1 MTNQCTECG
10 AELFEGSKFCTAC
23 GKNVDQQQEQPEI
36 PVQPEPEQPVE
47 QKQPPAPPK
56 TKKKPKKK
64 VIMGVLVI
72 VVVAVIGVILA
83 VYLMGGGETPT
94 VIDGRFIGEWQQSTD
109 LSLSVWTFSNDGT
122 FGITPPS
129 NTMPNGTW
137 IVSGNLL
144 CFNNNTVCYT
154 FLFSDDENIL
164 TMNRTGLSTY
174 YPLNFVMSKTG
185 LQGTT
190 QTPDIQC
197 STDAATNRIIIESID
212 PNVKWSDIEITTNNI
227 NATWQVQDINRKGL
241 ARIGFTSTITVYMS
255 AGDSILVLD
264 TTGDVMVTL
273 TFKPT
278 NAVLG
283 HWTVNV

>member
-10 AELFEGSKFCTAC
+10 AELLEGSKFCTAC
-23 GKNVDQQQEQPEI
+23 GTNVKQQPEQPET
-36 PVQPEPEQPVE
+36 PVQPEPEQPVV
-47 QKQPPAPPK
+47 QKQPLAPPK
-56 TKKKPKKK
+56 VKKKPKKK
-64 VIMGVLVI
+64 LLMGVLVI
-72 VVVAVIGVILA
+72 VVVAVIGAILA
-83 VYLMGGGETPT
+83 VFLMGGGETPT

-109 LSLSVWTFSNDGT
+109 LSLSVWMFNNDGT

-129 NTMPNGTW
+129 NVMTNGTW
-137 IVSGNLL
+137 IVSGDLL
-144 CFNNNTVCYT
+144 CFYNKTVCYS
-154 FLFSDDENIL
+154 FFFSDNENIL
-164 TMNRTGLSTY
+164 TLNKTGLSMN
-174 YPLNFVMSKTG
+174 YPSSIVMSKTG

-197 STDAATNRIIIESID
+197 STDGATNRVIIESID
-212 PNVKWSDIEITTNNI
+212 PNVKWSDIEITTNNA
-227 NATWQVQDINRKGL
+227 NATWQVQDINHKGL

-273 TFKPT
+273 KFKPT
-278 NAVLG
+278 NVDLG